1 MSAAVDSLRRN
12 TRRMESYA
20 DMAILHV
27 YRARPE
33 PPLPPLGRQA
43 LNLSRAA
50 LRIADRII
58 TGGPVLVP
66 TDVLATRQ
74 ACCRACEHFRQSD
87 ARCALCG
94 CCTGRPL
101 FDKLL
106 YASEACP
113 AAAPKWHAWLP

>member
-1 MSAAVDSLRRN
+1 MP
-12 TRRMESYA
+12 
-20 DMAILHV
+20 ILHV

-33 PPLPPLGRQA
+33 PSLPPLGRQA
-43 LNLSRAA
+43 LNLAGAA
-50 LRIADRII
+50 LRLAARAA
-58 TGGPVLVP
+58 TGAPVLAP
-66 TDVLATRQ
+66 ADVLATRQ
-74 ACCRACEHFRQSD
+74 AHCRACEQFRQSD

-113 AAAPKWHAWLP
+113 AAPPKWQAWLP